1 MQRTCTMKTA
11 AIVSLFVVAAVAGS
25 CSGASA
31 QPPNDVGKTQYQ
43 ASCASCH
50 GSDGKGDGPVASA
63 LKTPPAD
70 LTLLAKNNSGVFPY
84 DKVYQVIDGRNL
96 TIPSHGTREMPVWG
110 YRFGP
115 PEAFRFKA
123 RMLAVIDYVKTLQQ
137 K

>member
-11 AIVSLFVVAAVAGS
+11 AIGSLIVIATITGL
-25 CSGASA
+25 GTGTSA
-31 QPPNDVGKTQYQ
+31 QPGDIGKAQYQ

-50 GSDGKGDGPVASA
+50 GSDGKGDGPVAQA

-70 LTLLAKNNSGVFPY
+70 LTMLAKNNNGVFPY
-84 DKVYQVIDGRNL
+84 DRVYQMIDGRNM

-115 PEAFRFKA
+115 VEAFRFKA
-123 RMLAVIDYVKTLQQ
+123 RMLAVIDYVKSLQQ